1 MVDFRHK
8 NTKKRAKIFYGL
20 AILFLLFL
28 PFLIPYK
35 ALGSQI
41 LIFMLFAMG
50 YDICLG
56 YAGMLSFGHAAFFG
70 MGAYTTGLLILHYHT
85 NILLAIFA
93 GILFSV
99 LLAFPIGYTAIRRR
113 GIYFAMVTLA
123 YAQMFY
129 FIAFK
134 WTALTGGDD
143 GLQGIPRPDFF
154 GISLQS
160 ETSVYYF
167 ILGFLLIA
175 ILFAFRVVHS
185 PFGHALVSIRES
197 EQRAIHWIQSCP
209 FQVDCVCHF
218 RRSVRFGRQSLLHPS
233 EFCSF
238 TDPSLVHLRGYRHD
252 DHPGRNG
259 HPGGPSLRRHVR
271 RSFQGGAQHL
281 YPFVGPHHGDLFYCD
296 CAGVSKGRNR
306 RAEKKSRHLRDYYE
320 NREVC
325 EREPG
330 WRLLE
335 FV

>member
-1 MVDFRHK
+1 MADVHETNR
-8 NTKKRAKIFYGL
+8 KRREKIFYGL
-20 AILFLLFL
+20 AVLVLFFL
-28 PFLIPYK
+28 PFFIPYK

-70 MGAYTTGLLILHYHT
+70 MGAYVTGLLILHQNA
-85 NILLAIFA
+85 NILVAIFA
-93 GILFSV
+93 GVLCSA
-99 LLAFPIGYTAIRRR
+99 LLAFPVGYTAIRRR

-134 WTALTGGDD
+134 WTSLTGGDD

-160 ETSVYYF
+160 ETRVYYF

-197 EQRAIHWIQSCP
+197 EQRAQSIGFNPARFKLLAFVISASLCGLAGSLYCILQNFVPLKTLHWSISGDI
-209 FQVDCVCHF
+209 VMMTI
-218 RRSVRFGRQSLLHPS
+218 L
-233 EFCSF
+233 
-238 TDPSLVHLRGYRHD
+238 
-252 DHPGRNG
+252 
-259 HPGGPSLRRHVR
+259 GGMGTL
-271 RSFQGGAQHL
+271 
-281 YPFVGPHHGDLFYCD
+281 VGPLFGGMFVVLVREVLSTYTHLW
-296 CAGVSKGRNR
+296 ALIMGVSFIVIVLVFRKGVIGELKK
-306 RAEKKSRHLRDYYE
+306 RA
-320 NREVC
+320 VI
-325 EREPG
+325 
-330 WRLLE
+330 
-335 FV
+335 

>member
-28 PFLIPYK
+28 PFLIPYR

-197 EQRAIHWIQSCP
+197 EQRAQSIGFNPARFKLIAFVISAGLCGLAGSLYCILQNFVPLQTLHWSISGDI
-209 FQVDCVCHF
+209 VMMTI
-218 RRSVRFGRQSLLHPS
+218 L
-233 EFCSF
+233 
-238 TDPSLVHLRGYRHD
+238 
-252 DHPGRNG
+252 
-259 HPGGPSLRRHVR
+259 GGMGTL
-271 RSFQGGAQHL
+271 
-281 YPFVGPHHGDLFYCD
+281 VGPLFG
-296 CAGVSKGRNR
+296 AMFVV
-306 RAEKKSRHLRDYYE
+306 LF
-320 NREVC
+320 REVLSTYTHLWALIMGISFIVIVLVFRKGVIG
-325 EREPG
+325 ELKKRA
-330 WRLLE
+330 
-335 FV
+335 VI

>member
-1 MVDFRHK
+1 MGFQEK
-8 NTKKRAKIFYGL
+8 NTKRREKIFYGL
-20 AILFLLFL
+20 AVLVLIFL
-28 PFLIPYK
+28 PFFIPYK

-70 MGAYTTGLLILHYHT
+70 MGAYTTGLLILHYDA
-85 NILLAIFA
+85 NILLAIFV
-93 GILFSV
+93 GVLFSV
-99 LLAFPIGYTAIRRR
+99 LLALPIGYTAIRRR

-129 FIAFK
+129 FVAFK
-134 WTALTGGDD
+134 WTTLTGGDD

-197 EQRAIHWIQSCP
+197 EQRAISIGFNPTRFKLMAFVISAGLCGLAGSLYCILQNFVPLKTLHWSISGDIVMMTILGGMGTLVGP
-209 FQVDCVCHF
+209 LFGGMFVVLVREVLSTYTHLWALFMGISFIVIVLVF
-218 RRSVRFGRQSLLHPS
+218 RR
-233 EFCSF
+233 
-238 TDPSLVHLRGYRHD
+238 
-252 DHPGRNG
+252 
-259 HPGGPSLRRHVR
+259 
-271 RSFQGGAQHL
+271 
-281 YPFVGPHHGDLFYCD
+281 
-296 CAGVSKGRNR
+296 GVIGELKK
-306 RAEKKSRHLRDYYE
+306 RAII
-320 NREVC
+320 
-325 EREPG
+325 
-330 WRLLE
+330 
-335 FV
+335 

>member
-1 MVDFRHK
+1 LGFQEK
-8 NTKKRAKIFYGL
+8 NTKRREKIFYGL
-20 AILFLLFL
+20 AVLVLFFL
-28 PFLIPYK
+28 PFFIPYK

-70 MGAYTTGLLILHYHT
+70 MGAYTTGLLILHYDA
-85 NILLAIFA
+85 NILLAIFV
-93 GILFSV
+93 GVLFSV
-99 LLAFPIGYTAIRRR
+99 LLALPIGYTAIRRR

-129 FIAFK
+129 FVAFK
-134 WTALTGGDD
+134 WTTLTGGDD

-197 EQRAIHWIQSCP
+197 EQRAISIGFNPTRFKLMAFVISAGLCGLAGSLYCILQNFVPLKTLHWSISGDI
-209 FQVDCVCHF
+209 VMMTI
-218 RRSVRFGRQSLLHPS
+218 L
-233 EFCSF
+233 
-238 TDPSLVHLRGYRHD
+238 
-252 DHPGRNG
+252 
-259 HPGGPSLRRHVR
+259 GGMGTL
-271 RSFQGGAQHL
+271 
-281 YPFVGPHHGDLFYCD
+281 VGPLF
-296 CAGVSKGRNR
+296 GGLFVV
-306 RAEKKSRHLRDYYE
+306 LI
-320 NREVC
+320 REVLSTYTHLWALIMGISFIVIVLVFRKGVIG
-325 EREPG
+325 ELKKRAII
-330 WRLLE
+330 
-335 FV
+335 

>member
-1 MVDFRHK
+1 MGFQEK
-8 NTKKRAKIFYGL
+8 NTKRREKIFYGL
-20 AILFLLFL
+20 AVLVLFFL
-28 PFLIPYK
+28 PFFIPYK

-70 MGAYTTGLLILHYHT
+70 MGAYTTGLLILHYDA
-85 NILLAIFA
+85 NILLAIFV
-93 GILFSV
+93 GVLFSV
-99 LLAFPIGYTAIRRR
+99 LLALPIGYTAIRRR

-129 FIAFK
+129 FVAFK
-134 WTALTGGDD
+134 WTTLTGGDD

-197 EQRAIHWIQSCP
+197 EQRAISIGFNPTRFKLMAFVISAGLCGLAGSLYCILQNFVPLKTLHWSISGDIVMMTILGGMGTLVGP
-209 FQVDCVCHF
+209 LFGGMFVVLIREVLSTYTHLWALIMGISFIVIVLVF
-218 RRSVRFGRQSLLHPS
+218 RR
-233 EFCSF
+233 
-238 TDPSLVHLRGYRHD
+238 
-252 DHPGRNG
+252 
-259 HPGGPSLRRHVR
+259 
-271 RSFQGGAQHL
+271 
-281 YPFVGPHHGDLFYCD
+281 
-296 CAGVSKGRNR
+296 GVIGELKK
-306 RAEKKSRHLRDYYE
+306 RAII
-320 NREVC
+320 
-325 EREPG
+325 
-330 WRLLE
+330 
-335 FV
+335 